1 MKNLTKKII
10 LIISCFVIIIL
21 IILLLIF
28 TVMLSKG
35 LAIVSYIIYAINL
48 SFYCYIIISI
58 ILMNKLKCF
67 SKVTPFIILIFFIS
81 IIVGNFV
88 FAINFSFYTKY
99 KIICPF
105 TLKDI
110 DMKSHVEKRCE
121 FYNKNLNSRYSYQ
134 YICSYNPI
142 DDFKKLI
149 LDKTEYD
156 PQNKL
161 DLIKCVIVTNILDNN
176 DVVFEFSE
184 EYSDID
190 KYYCSTVFEPKKN
203 NYINYNECHKEKNS
217 IYVSALLFNSF
228 QLIFMLIY
236 CYFCRKLENDNNIII
251 DRNSGE
257 DVIERLFS
265 LNRMLILLRDLLN
278 MNMANMDVSNIS
290 TERTEKNNNNEEED
304 LEIEKTKNIIID
316 NNSKYE
322 IEVNINSLYKEKKVD
337 DNSISLDQINF
348 NIQSEDNLVKGNLN
362 SSENDS

>member
-21 IILLLIF
+21 IILLIIF

-35 LAIVSYIIYAINL
+35 LAIVSYIIYAINI

-58 ILMNKLKCF
+58 LFKEKIKCLY
-67 SKVTPFIILIFFIS
+67 SKVKPFIILLFFSS

-88 FAINFSFYTKY
+88 FAINVSFYTKY

-110 DMKSHVEKRCE
+110 ELKSHVKKRCE

-142 DDFKKLI
+142 DDFKKLV

-156 PQNKL
+156 PSNKL
-161 DLIKCVIVTNILDNN
+161 DLIKCVLVKNILNNN
-176 DVVFEFSE
+176 DIVFDFSE

-190 KYYCSTVFEPKKN
+190 KYYCSSVYEPKKN
-203 NYINYNECHKEKNS
+203 NYINYNECHKDKNT
-217 IYVSALLFNSF
+217 IYILALLFNSF
-228 QLIFMLIY
+228 QLIFALIY
-236 CYFCRKLENDNNIII
+236 CYACRKIENDNDIRM
-251 DRNSGE
+251 DRDNRE

-265 LNRMLILLRDLLN
+265 LNRMLILLRDLVN
-278 MNMANMDVSNIS
+278 MNLANLDVSNIS
-290 TERTEKNNNNEEED
+290 TERTEKNNNNEED
-304 LEIEKTKNIIID
+304 LEVEKTKNIIID

-322 IEVNINSLYKEKKVD
+322 VEVNINNLYKEKKED
-337 DNSISLDQINF
+337 NNSISLDQINV
-348 NIQSEDNLVKGNLN
+348 NIQSEDNLIKGNLN
-362 SSENDS
+362 SSENEG

>member
-1 MKNLTKKII
+1 M
-10 LIISCFVIIIL
+10 
-21 IILLLIF
+21 
-28 TVMLSKG
+28 
-35 LAIVSYIIYAINL
+35 
-48 SFYCYIIISI
+48 
-58 ILMNKLKCF
+58 
-67 SKVTPFIILIFFIS
+67 
-81 IIVGNFV
+81 
-88 FAINFSFYTKY
+88 
-99 KIICPF
+99 
-105 TLKDI
+105 
-110 DMKSHVEKRCE
+110 
-121 FYNKNLNSRYSYQ
+121 
-134 YICSYNPI
+134 
-142 DDFKKLI
+142 
-149 LDKTEYD
+149 
-156 PQNKL
+156 
-161 DLIKCVIVTNILDNN
+161 DNN

-348 NIQSEDNLVKGNLN
+348 NIQSEDNLMKRNLN

>member
-1 MKNLTKKII
+1 
-10 LIISCFVIIIL
+10 
-21 IILLLIF
+21 
-28 TVMLSKG
+28 MLSKG

-110 DMKSHVEKRCE
+110 DMKSHIEKRCE

-290 TERTEKNNNNEEED
+290 TERTEKNNLIFLLKEQ
-304 LEIEKTKNIIID
+304 KKIIIM
-316 NNSKYE
+316 
-322 IEVNINSLYKEKKVD
+322 KKK
-337 DNSISLDQINF
+337 I
-348 NIQSEDNLVKGNLN
+348 
-362 SSENDS
+362 